1 MRSSGNSFAAK
12 EREGVSAMRRMM
24 VTAVVIFVTG
34 IVAVGI
40 RTLARQDAAAS
51 GADNYDVIIRGG
63 HILDGTGN
71 PWYAADIGIR
81 GDKIAAIGKL
91 DNATAKQTIDA
102 TGKVV
107 VPGFIDMLGQSETSL
122 LIDNR
127 SLSKISQGITSEIT
141 GEGGSIAP
149 QDEKTLAPMK
159 PMLDHFHLA
168 VDWTDLNGYFDRL
181 EKSGTPLNLGT
192 YVGAAQVREA
202 VIGDDDRAP
211 TADEL
216 KQMEALVAQQMQEG
230 ALGVSTALIYP
241 PGHYAKTDELIALA
255 KVASQYGGIY
265 ATHMRSEGQ
274 TEMQAVDEAFE
285 IGREANLPVEI
296 FHLKVSGKSRWGSM
310 PRLVAKIQAARDSG
324 LNVAASMYPYLAGA
338 TALASCLP
346 PWVADGGTEKL
357 LARLHDPTD
366 RRRIKAEMAADHPGW
381 ENLYFDSGG
390 ATGVMIS
397 GVVNPDLKK
406 YDGDTVAQMAA
417 AEKKD
422 PLDALF
428 DFVIADNAQT
438 GALYFIANEQDL
450 QYGLKQPWTSIG
462 LDANETSLDGP
473 IFEPHN
479 HPRAWGSM
487 PRFLGHYV
495 RDLHLVP
502 LPEAIRKITS
512 LPAEREH
519 LQKRGLLKEGFF
531 ADVTVFD
538 PKTIIDKATYKD
550 PNQMSVGVDYV
561 FVNGQLEFADGKLTG
576 VTAGRALRGP
586 GWQKTEEGQ

>member
-1 MRSSGNSFAAK
+1 MRRVTVCAGLLFIVCIVAIGLRSS
-12 EREGVSAMRRMM
+12 
-24 VTAVVIFVTG
+24 
-34 IVAVGI
+34 
-40 RTLARQDAAAS
+40 ARQEAS
-51 GADNYDVIIRGG
+51 AGGESYDVIIRSG

-81 GDKIAAIGKL
+81 GDRIAAIGKL
-91 DNATAKQTIDA
+91 GDATAKQTIDA
-102 TGKVV
+102 AGKIVA
-107 VPGFIDMLGQSETSL
+107 PGFIDMLGQSESSL

-127 SLSKISQGITSEIT
+127 SLSKLSQGITSEIT

-149 QDEKTLAPMK
+149 QDERTLAPMK
-159 PMLDHFHLA
+159 PLLEHFHLT
-168 VDWTDLNGYFDRL
+168 VDWTDFDGYFERL
-181 EKSGTPLNLGT
+181 EKTGTPLNLGT

-211 TADEL
+211 TAEEL
-216 KQMEALVAQQMQEG
+216 KQMEDLVAQAMQQG
-230 ALGVSTALIYP
+230 AMGVSTALIYP

-255 KVASQYGGIY
+255 RVASQYGGIY
-265 ATHMRSEGQ
+265 ASHMRSEGQ
-274 TEMQAVDEAFE
+274 TEMQALDEAIE
-285 IGREANLPVEI
+285 IGREADLPVEI

-310 PRLVAKIQAARDSG
+310 PKVIAKIQAARDSG

-346 PWVADGGTEKL
+346 PWVADGGAAKL
-357 LARLHDPTD
+357 LERLHDPSD
-366 RRRIKAEMAADHPGW
+366 RRRIKADMAADHPSW

-390 ATGVMIS
+390 PSGVMIS

-406 YDGDTVAQMAA
+406 YDGETVAQMAA

-438 GALYFIANEQDL
+438 GALYFIASEQDL

-519 LQKRGLLKEGFF
+519 LVGRGLLKQGFF

-538 PKTIIDKATYKD
+538 PARIIDKATYTD

-561 FVNGQLEFADGKLTG
+561 FVNGQLEFVAGKLTG
-576 VTAGRALRGP
+576 VTAGRGLRGP
-586 GWQKTEEGQ
+586 GWRGREHAQ

>member
-107 VPGFIDMLGQSETSL
+107 APGFIDMLGQSETSL

-159 PMLDHFHLA
+159 PMLDHFHLT

>member
-1 MRSSGNSFAAK
+1 MRRVTVCAGLLFIVCIVATGLRSS
-12 EREGVSAMRRMM
+12 
-24 VTAVVIFVTG
+24 
-34 IVAVGI
+34 
-40 RTLARQDAAAS
+40 ARQEAS
-51 GADNYDVIIRGG
+51 AGGESYDVIIRSG

-81 GDKIAAIGKL
+81 GDRIAAIGKL
-91 DNATAKQTIDA
+91 GDATAKQTIDA
-102 TGKVV
+102 AGKIVA
-107 VPGFIDMLGQSETSL
+107 PGFIDMLGQSESSL

-127 SLSKISQGITSEIT
+127 SLSKLSQGITSEIT

-149 QDEKTLAPMK
+149 QDERTLAPMK
-159 PMLDHFHLA
+159 PLLEHFHLT
-168 VDWTDLNGYFDRL
+168 VDWTDFDGYFERL
-181 EKSGTPLNLGT
+181 EKTGTPLNLGT

-211 TADEL
+211 TAEEL
-216 KQMEALVAQQMQEG
+216 KQMEDLVAQAMQQG
-230 ALGVSTALIYP
+230 AMGVSTALIYP

-255 KVASQYGGIY
+255 RVASQYGGIY
-265 ATHMRSEGQ
+265 ASHMRSEGQ
-274 TEMQAVDEAFE
+274 TEMQALDEAIE
-285 IGREANLPVEI
+285 IGREADLPVEI

-310 PRLVAKIQAARDSG
+310 PKVIAKIQAARDSG

-346 PWVADGGTEKL
+346 PWVADGGAAKL
-357 LARLHDPTD
+357 LERLHDPSD
-366 RRRIKAEMAADHPGW
+366 RRRIKADMAADHPSW

-390 ATGVMIS
+390 PSGVMIS

-406 YDGDTVAQMAA
+406 YDGETVAQMAA

-438 GALYFIANEQDL
+438 GALYFIASEQDL

-519 LQKRGLLKEGFF
+519 LVGRGLLKQGFF

-538 PKTIIDKATYKD
+538 PARIIDKATYTD

-561 FVNGQLEFADGKLTG
+561 FVNGQLEFEAGKLTG
-576 VTAGRALRGP
+576 VTAGRGLRGP
-586 GWQKTEEGQ
+586 GWRGREHAQ

>member
-1 MRSSGNSFAAK
+1 MGMIRRGMICAGALLVVGIAVAGMRS
-12 EREGVSAMRRMM
+12 V
-24 VTAVVIFVTG
+24 
-34 IVAVGI
+34 
-40 RTLARQDAAAS
+40 ARQDSNAAT
-51 GADNYDVIIRGG
+51 DNYDVIIRGG

-91 DNATAKQTIDA
+91 GNATAKQTIDA
-102 TGKVV
+102 TGRIVA
-107 VPGFIDMLGQSETSL
+107 PGFIDMLGQSETSL
-122 LIDNR
+122 LIDKR
-127 SLSKISQGITSEIT
+127 SLSKLSQGITSEIT
-141 GEGGSIAP
+141 GEGQSAAP
-149 QDEKTLAPMK
+149 QDERTLATLK
-159 PMLDHFHLA
+159 PFMDQYHLMIDWKDLD
-168 VDWTDLNGYFDRL
+168 GYFERL

-216 KQMEALVAQQMQEG
+216 KQMEELVAQAMQQG
-230 ALGVSTALIYP
+230 AMGVSTALIYP

-265 ATHMRSEGQ
+265 ASHMRSEGQ
-274 TEMQAVDEAFE
+274 TEMQALDEAIE
-285 IGREANLPVEI
+285 IGREAHLPVEI
-296 FHLKVSGKSRWGSM
+296 FHLKVSGKTRWGSM
-310 PRLVAKIQAARDSG
+310 PKVVAKIQAARDSG
-324 LNVAASMYPYLAGA
+324 LDMAASMYPYLAGA
-338 TALASCLP
+338 TELASCLP

-357 LARLHDPTD
+357 LARLRDPVV
-366 RRRIKAEMAADHPGW
+366 RRRIKLEMAADHPGW

-390 ATGVMIS
+390 PSGVMIS

-406 YDGDTVAQMAA
+406 YDGKTVAQMAQ

-428 DFVIADNAQT
+428 DFVLADNAQT

-450 QYGLKQPWTSIG
+450 QYGLKQRWTSIG
-462 LDANETSLDGP
+462 LDAPETSLDGP
-473 IFEPHN
+473 LFEPHN

-487 PRFLGHYV
+487 PRFLGHYS

-519 LQKRGLLKEGFF
+519 LTGRGLLKPGFF

-538 PKTIIDKATYKD
+538 PKTIIDKATYTD

-561 FVNGQLEFADGKLTG
+561 FVNGQLEFEDGKLTG
-576 VTAGRALRGP
+576 VTAGRVLRGP
-586 GWQKTEEGQ
+586 GWHGGAEQQ

>member
-1 MRSSGNSFAAK
+1 
-12 EREGVSAMRRMM
+12 MRRMM
-24 VTAVVIFVTG
+24 VTAAVIFVTG

-159 PMLDHFHLA
+159 PMLDHFHLT